1 MIINPNFLLAMIIGG
16 AIAIILIPLANQ
28 RLTFFLRIS
37 SLVFLVAVASIHY
50 KVELTAIYEMVNGEI
65 SEQDQNQKRVTTL
78 LAGTYIVD
86 AKKLNVRIA
95 PNTKGQI
102 VTSLTKGKEVYVY
115 ETKGTYARISEYF
128 SGSGY
133 GVSGSVAQ
141 WISADYLTLKKVSN
155 LSKEST
161 K

>member
-1 MIINPNFLLAMIIGG
+1 MTINPNFLLAMIIGG
-16 AIAIILIPLANQ
+16 AIAIILIPLVNQ

-65 SEQDQNQKRVTTL
+65 SEQDQKRVTTL

-141 WISADYLTLKKVSN
+141 WISADYLTLKKVSD

>member
-1 MIINPNFLLAMIIGG
+1 MTINPNFLLAMIIGG
-16 AIAIILIPLANQ
+16 AIAIILLPLVNQ
-28 RLTFFLRIS
+28 KLTFFLRIS
-37 SLVFLVAVASIHY
+37 SLVFLVAVAAIHY
-50 KVELTAIYEMVNGEI
+50 KVELTSIYEMVNGET
-65 SEQDQNQKRVTTL
+65 SEQDQKRMITL
-78 LAGTYIVD
+78 LLGTYIID

-141 WISADYLTLKKVSN
+141 WISADYLTLKKVSE
-155 LSKEST
+155 LSKDSS

>member
-16 AIAIILIPLANQ
+16 AITIILIPLVNQ
-28 RLTFFLRIS
+28 RITFFLRIS

-65 SEQDQNQKRVTTL
+65 SEQDQKRVTTL
-78 LAGTYIVD
+78 LAGTYIVE

-102 VTSLTKGKEVYVY
+102 VTSLSKGKEVYVY

-141 WISADYLTLKKVSN
+141 WISADYLTPKKVSD
-155 LSKEST
+155 LSKKST

>member
-16 AIAIILIPLANQ
+16 AIAIILIPLVNQ

-65 SEQDQNQKRVTTL
+65 SEQDQKRVTTL

-141 WISADYLTLKKVSN
+141 WISADYLTLKKVSD